1 MNSKYTIYFYV
12 ALLFVLTY
20 LFASR
25 VFTSLKTNEFDFVKL
40 GINAVLL
47 AYIIYQIVKL
57 GKMNNDK
64 TDL

>member
-57 GKMNNDK
+57 GKINNDK